1 MNYDNNEDSLELIN
15 RLLERLHHADYRI
28 FGSIVFNVYKE
39 GSQHIDHVDNL
50 YFGDKW
56 MKAFQGKE
64 PADNPP
70 PTNLPFDDSTPLSAL
85 FRENHHE
92 ELRKVID
99 SWRPYLIDDDPMVDA
114 LDMTSFR
121 FDFSKVIAT
130 SIYIDL
136 GRLLYNHTMV
146 DDNMNKLA
154 WYLFLHTNLSQ
165 SQATL
170 HAQLRKYKKR

>member
-1 MNYDNNEDSLELIN
+1 MNINDDEALGFLN
-15 RLLERLHHADYRI
+15 RLLERLHQADLKN
-28 FGSIVFNVYKE
+28 FGSHIQLVYVASGAQHIGNIQTQNVYVE
-39 GSQHIDHVDNL
+39 RRQ
-50 YFGDKW
+50 
-56 MKAFQGKE
+56 E
-64 PADNPP
+64 PAKARKQNEGN
-70 PTNLPFDDSTPLSAL
+70 TFDKDTPLSAL

>member
-1 MNYDNNEDSLELIN
+1 MNINDEDALGFFN
-15 RLLERLHHADYRI
+15 RLLDWLHQADLTH
-28 FGSIVFNVYKE
+28 FGSHIQLVYVASGAQHVGSIQTQNVYVE
-39 GSQHIDHVDNL
+39 RRQ
-50 YFGDKW
+50 
-56 MKAFQGKE
+56 E
-64 PADNPP
+64 PAKTRKQNEGN
-70 PTNLPFDDSTPLSAL
+70 TFDKDTPLSAL

>member
-1 MNYDNNEDSLELIN
+1 MNINDEDALGFFN
-15 RLLERLHHADYRI
+15 RLLERLHQADLTH
-28 FGSIVFNVYKE
+28 FGSHIQLVYVASGAQHVGSIQTQNVYVE
-39 GSQHIDHVDNL
+39 RRQ
-50 YFGDKW
+50 
-56 MKAFQGKE
+56 E
-64 PADNPP
+64 PAKTRKQNEGN
-70 PTNLPFDDSTPLSAL
+70 TFDKDTPLSAL

>member
-1 MNYDNNEDSLELIN
+1 MNIN
-15 RLLERLHHADYRI
+15 DDEALGFLNCLLERLHQADLKN
-28 FGSIVFNVYKE
+28 FGSHIQLVYVASGAQHVGSIQTQNVYVE
-39 GSQHIDHVDNL
+39 RRQ
-50 YFGDKW
+50 
-56 MKAFQGKE
+56 E
-64 PADNPP
+64 PAKTRKQNEGN
-70 PTNLPFDDSTPLSAL
+70 TFDKDTPLSAL